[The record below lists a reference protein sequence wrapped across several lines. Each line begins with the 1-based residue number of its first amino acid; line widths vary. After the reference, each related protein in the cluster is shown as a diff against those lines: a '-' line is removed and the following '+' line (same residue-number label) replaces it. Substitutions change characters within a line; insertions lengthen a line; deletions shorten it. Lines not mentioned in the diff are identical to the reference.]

1 MDKKDYCTTIEQI
14 NNIVLYFGKDTKR
27 KQTFF
32 INKWIK
38 DNEYII
44 NHIKP
49 LIAKNMF
56 AWYLGNKLYL
66 SDLKAIENEN
76 KLLKTLL

>member
-1 MDKKDYCTTIEQI
+1 MNKKDYCTTIEQI
-14 NNIVLYFGKDTKR
+14 NNVVLYFGKDTKR
-27 KQTFF
+27 KQIIF

-38 DNEYII
+38 DNNYVIDYL
-44 NHIKP
+44 KP
-49 LIAKNMF
+49 ILTTKDF
-56 AWYLGNKLYL
+56 AWYLGNKLFL